1 MLNQFFHDPL
11 SLGVA
16 QAIVATVMALVVMLI
31 AHFARIHLEREI
43 LIALARAFVQVL
55 AVGSVLLLIFEG
67 PVVVGFLILGL
78 MMLLAA
84 QTASRRAQ
92 GMPQAFRVSLT
103 GIVLGAGPV
112 IVLMAWMGVIDT
124 KLTVLIPVGS
134 MIVANSMTTTS
145 LALDRFRGEISSHV
159 GHIDAAL
166 ALGAT
171 PKAAVAPYTRAA
183 VRASLIPRI
192 DSLSSL
198 GIVWI
203 PGVMTG
209 MLLAGS
215 QPIDAALYQ
224 FVVMAMIFTVSGL
237 ASLISASLMSARVF
251 SPAEQLVL
259 RTGKGKR

>member
-1 MLNQFFHDPL
+1 MLSQFFHDPL

-16 QAIVATVMALVVMLI
+16 QAVVVTVMALVVIFI
-31 AHFARIHLEREI
+31 ARLAKIHLERETI
-43 LIALARAFVQVL
+43 VALARAFVQIL
-55 AVGSVLLLIFEG
+55 AVGTVLLLVFEG
-67 PVVVGFLILGL
+67 PVLVGFLVLAV
-78 MMLLAA
+78 MLFLAA
-84 QTASRRAQ
+84 QIASRRAQ
-92 GMPQAFRVSLT
+92 GMPEAFRVSLL
-103 GIVLGAGPV
+103 GISLGAGPV
-112 IVLMAWMGVIDT
+112 IFLMTWMGVIDT

-134 MIVANSMTTTS
+134 MIIANSMTTTS
-145 LALDRFRGEISSHV
+145 LALDRFRGEISSHI

-166 ALGAT
+166 ALGAD
-171 PKAAVAPYTRAA
+171 PKTAVIPYTRAA

-224 FVVMAMIFTVSGL
+224 YVVMAMIFTVSGL
-237 ASLISASLMSARVF
+237 TSLISVTLMSARVF
-251 SPAEQLVL
+251 SPAEQLLL
-259 RTGKGKR
+259 RSSGKK

>member
-1 MLNQFFHDPL
+1 MLEQYCQDPL
-11 SLGVA
+11 CLSIA
-16 QAIVATVMALVVMLI
+16 QAIVATVMALIVMLI
-31 AHFARIHLEREI
+31 ARFAKIHLEREI
-43 LIALARAFVQVL
+43 IIALARAFVQVV

-67 PVVVGFLILGL
+67 PVVLGFLILSL
-78 MMLLAA
+78 MLLLAA
-84 QTASRRAQ
+84 QIASRRAE
-92 GMPQAFRVSLT
+92 GMPQAFRVSLI
-103 GIVLGAGPV
+103 GIAAGAGPV
-112 IVLMAWMGVIDT
+112 ILLMTWMGVIDT

-134 MIVANSMTTTS
+134 MIIANSMNTTS
-145 LALDRFRGEISSHV
+145 LAFNRFRGEIRSHV

-166 ALGAT
+166 ALGAA
-171 PKAAVAPYTRAA
+171 PKTAVVPYTRAA

-237 ASLISASLMSARVF
+237 TSLISVSMISGRIF
-251 SPAEQLVL
+251 SPAEQLIM
-259 RTGKGKR
+259 RTDVKN